1 MKLFNVKKIVLA
13 SAIVASSIANATEL
27 TVPATLGPSPPAWIV
42 GDSSSIRVYEL
53 DLNPP
58 YPSVLLSTNNGV
70 THIINNGYLNYN
82 GITLNGLTLDQV
94 TNNQRLTGSTGLH
107 IGTTTP
113 TTLDILNNNGLIG
126 SNTPNSSGGVD
137 FAIYNSAG
145 SHLNNLNNNQ
155 NGFIGGAG
163 AIYNEGAIGTI
174 TNFGTIRSALGGY
187 DTEDIINLGTIDTLI
202 NAQNNLKLGGRTRTN
217 NYGGSLPLNYFTYV
231 NSLTDFGK
239 MYVSNVSNAD
249 FANMDYGIA
258 EGSTVAANTTYS
270 QVIVKSSGSSFSNT
284 STKTGIYTSNNGIGY
299 NYSLVYQDTWW
310 NLIIG
315 GKVLPALETQISL
328 NESADRLRNVYNL
341 QSTVAT
347 AALDYDCNLFNT
359 KGICLSG
366 GARHSNTQGSTNSA
380 GALLIAAYKVNNN
393 VRIGGYIDQDIRNG
407 SSSRIDV
414 NNNTPTMGVF
424 AAWQETPNTDGWA
437 GHQVPDGQGWGART
451 SVNYSNKDVKISR
464 PIINDVSEPGSGKAD
479 LTSIAFQLEGS
490 YSKLINENVLVT
502 PYMGIRYSKIERDSY
517 TETLSGDVTVP
528 LTYALLRQEQT
539 DALLGIK
546 AVAKLASKINGYA
559 KVGLEQDLHYKG
571 GTYSATGVVGLTDSK
586 FNLDVNRTR
595 PVMSVGAT
603 YAIEDNQ
610 RLNLNFL
617 AKEESFKSDISYSLM
632 LTYAIGLK
640 N

>member
-27 TVPATLGPSPPAWIV
+27 TAPSSLGPYAWIQ
-42 GDSSSIRVYEL
+42 GDQSSIRVYEW
-53 DLNPP
+53 DLTNFTP
-58 YPSVLLSTNNGV
+58 VLLSTNNGV
-70 THIINNGYLNYN
+70 THIINNGYLNSN
-82 GITLNGLTLDQV
+82 GITLSDLTLDQV
-94 TNNQRLTGSTGLH
+94 TNNQRLTGSTGLL
-107 IGTTTP
+107 IGTTT
-113 TTLDILNNNGLIG
+113 TQATLNILNNNGLIG

-137 FAIYNSAG
+137 FAIYNTAG

-231 NSLTDFGK
+231 NSLTDYGK
-239 MYVSNVSNAD
+239 MFVSNVSNAN

-328 NESADRLRNVYNL
+328 NETADRLRNVYNL

-347 AALDYDCNLFNT
+347 AALDYDCNLFDT
-359 KGICLSG
+359 KGICVSG
-366 GARHSNTQGSTNSA
+366 GARHSNTQGSANSA

-393 VRIGGYIDQDIRNG
+393 VRIGG
-407 SSSRIDV
+407 
-414 NNNTPTMGVF
+414 
-424 AAWQETPNTDGWA
+424 
-437 GHQVPDGQGWGART
+437 
-451 SVNYSNKDVKISR
+451 
-464 PIINDVSEPGSGKAD
+464 
-479 LTSIAFQLEGS
+479 
-490 YSKLINENVLVT
+490 
-502 PYMGIRYSKIERDSY
+502 
-517 TETLSGDVTVP
+517 
-528 LTYALLRQEQT
+528 
-539 DALLGIK
+539 
-546 AVAKLASKINGYA
+546 
-559 KVGLEQDLHYKG
+559 
-571 GTYSATGVVGLTDSK
+571 
-586 FNLDVNRTR
+586 
-595 PVMSVGAT
+595 
-603 YAIEDNQ
+603 
-610 RLNLNFL
+610 
-617 AKEESFKSDISYSLM
+617 
-632 LTYAIGLK
+632 
-640 N
+640 